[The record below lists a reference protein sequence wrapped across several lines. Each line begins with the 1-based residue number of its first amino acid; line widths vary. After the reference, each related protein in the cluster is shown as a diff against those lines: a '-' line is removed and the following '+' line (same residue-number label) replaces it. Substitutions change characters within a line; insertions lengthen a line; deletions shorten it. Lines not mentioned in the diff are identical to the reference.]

1 MFAQLK
7 KELQKK
13 DSTDKYNINK
23 CKLIQN
29 YTNGEIF
36 KNLEKIT
43 NFIIN
48 IFNSTNP
55 NQPISL
61 KEELKISR
69 VSFTNNDEVKI
80 FEGYA
85 YKRGEPRIMRTK
97 LGHLL
102 KPVKKFVHKGW
113 NKRWVILKN
122 DMISYLDN
130 SESTVGKN
138 VYWFDEEFQVI
149 PKKDNIL
156 KMINL

>member
-1 MFAQLK
+1 MKDSPENNLMYTNTGYSFDLTTISKNSILITSIKTKQLTINEILGTNVDYNDDIYVFDIIGKTQKSPKVSWKIYKSNKQIKELFAQLK

-61 KEELKISR
+61 K
-69 VSFTNNDEVKI
+69 
-80 FEGYA
+80 
-85 YKRGEPRIMRTK
+85 
-97 LGHLL
+97 
-102 KPVKKFVHKGW
+102 
-113 NKRWVILKN
+113 
-122 DMISYLDN
+122 
-130 SESTVGKN
+130 
-138 VYWFDEEFQVI
+138 
-149 PKKDNIL
+149 
-156 KMINL
+156 